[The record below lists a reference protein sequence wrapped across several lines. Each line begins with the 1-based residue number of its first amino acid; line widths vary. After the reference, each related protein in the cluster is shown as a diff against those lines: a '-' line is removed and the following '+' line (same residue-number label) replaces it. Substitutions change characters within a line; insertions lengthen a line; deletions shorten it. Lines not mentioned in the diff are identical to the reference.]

1 MVGEVVDEVF
11 KGFSWVEKVFL
22 LRVAFGFDVCLG
34 FGRYSYQVP
43 CQKEVFL
50 DDFGWVPSWNECV
63 PTISIKW
70 LRKPNLILIYGKKKT
85 AKENKETASFTRVLF
100 LVNHRSTKNY
110 RQRSTN
116 RKSNKKKLNLLHFGL
131 ENPNNE
137 TRTAIIGK
145 QNFANYRKQSK
156 ASLNKI
162 RKRSSTNFFF
172 AKKRTKRQRRFR
184 FQKTDASTFIY
195 RVSFNFREYFFK
207 FHLKKKTKRKT
218 PPPGTASRWHE
229 IHHRRWNAIGFPQ
242 IGHQMVGESS
252 GTFPFEM

>member
-1 MVGEVVDEVF
+1 MFHWFAMSVLVFVVIFFQGTIQVVGEVVDEVF

-145 QNFANYRKQSK
+145 QNFANYRKKIKGLVKQNQETI
-156 ASLNKI
+156 LNKLFFCKKKNETPASI
-162 RKRSSTNFFF
+162 SFPKNRRFNFFLP
-172 AKKRTKRQRRFR
+172 
-184 FQKTDASTFIY
+184 SFI
-195 RVSFNFREYFFK
+195 
-207 FHLKKKTKRKT
+207 
-218 PPPGTASRWHE
+218 
-229 IHHRRWNAIGFPQ
+229 
-242 IGHQMVGESS
+242 
-252 GTFPFEM
+252 

>member
-1 MVGEVVDEVF
+1 MDS
-11 KGFSWVEKVFL
+11 KIQITK
-22 LRVAFGFDVCLG
+22 R
-34 FGRYSYQVP
+34 GRQS
-43 CQKEVFL
+43 L
-50 DDFGWVPSWNECV
+50 
-63 PTISIKW
+63 
-70 LRKPNLILIYGKKKT
+70 
-85 AKENKETASFTRVLF
+85 ENKILPIIE
-100 LVNHRSTKNY
+100 
-110 RQRSTN
+110 
-116 RKSNKKKLNLLHFGL
+116 KK
-131 ENPNNE
+131 
-137 TRTAIIGK
+137 
-145 QNFANYRKQSK
+145 SK

-184 FQKTDASTFIY
+184 FQKTDASTFFY
-195 RVSFNFREYFFK
+195 RVSFNFREYFLK